1 MKNTI
6 KANIYIY
13 WPLLVLFIFWSCQG
27 KDKNGEP
34 LSTPT
39 SGEINIVADKTLKP
53 IIDAEIDVFEAIY
66 KNTEINVSYL
76 SEVDAINKFAQDS
89 AVLAVLTRT
98 LTPEELEPITSQHI
112 VPSKIKIAKGA
123 IALITN
129 NKNPD
134 SLLTMNQIRSIFNG
148 EIERWNQINPNY
160 SSGQIQLIFS
170 NQNAST
176 VRFVK
181 DSIATGKLPAN
192 TFAVSA
198 NNKVIDY
205 VAQNENALGIIGVTW
220 ISDQDDPKTLGFL
233 KQIQVMA
240 ISNTGNTNDY
250 YKPYQAYIAKG
261 LYPINRNIYIVS
273 REARSGLGSGFM
285 TFVAGAKGQR
295 VILKAGL
302 VPANMPVRIVAFEN
316 SKSNN

>member
-66 KNTEINVSYL
+66 KNTEINVNYL
-76 SEVDAINKFAQDS
+76 SEVDAINKFLQDS

-98 LTPEELEPITSQHI
+98 LTAEELEPIASQHI

-160 SSGQIQLIFS
+160 SSSQIQLIFS